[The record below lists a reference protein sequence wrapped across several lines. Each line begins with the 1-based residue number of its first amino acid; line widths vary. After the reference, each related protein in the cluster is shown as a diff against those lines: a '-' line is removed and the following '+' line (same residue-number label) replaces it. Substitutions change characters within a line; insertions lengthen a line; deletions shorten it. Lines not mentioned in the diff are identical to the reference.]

1 MDLKEKIEDD
11 FDDEAFFRA
20 AEKDQAR
27 INRQLFFLKIK
38 QILLKV
44 QYFPALVK
52 NFIKYTLIGL
62 IKLWGVVLVL
72 IILLFLYFSD
82 SYSSIYYRVNI
93 TFEKNNNDYLREIIQ
108 KKQVELKE
116 SDKKLSCY
124 KNQFTRIAN
133 SENVI
138 IWYCK

>member
-138 IWYCK
+138 I